1 MNRLGLLV
9 SSLLLFPLLFLIF
22 PSKTFAQE
30 LPIVGANLSAYVPPA
45 GTECNVNV
53 PSQYPT
59 IQVGIDAAN
68 SGDTVCVGPGIYVEN
83 ISIRKTI
90 RLSGSGYDKSIII
103 GADQR
108 YNTAFNRAANV
119 IIEGFYIQGV
129 GTQPNNM
136 ALGVSNEGD
145 LASGIII
152 RFNWIKSGN
161 GTYAFLMDGTN
172 NLVENNI
179 LEGNSSSAIAMTGS
193 GDKVDYLNNTFLGIA
208 PTSPYFGY
216 VLIDI
221 STNSLVARNTF
232 YVTGNIRR
240 VVTAPGTN
248 TVSENN
254 FNTKDLIQVYNYPGG
269 ETLYAQNNWWG
280 DTDPSDNY
288 AGDSEVIVTPFAM
301 SPFPEYPIPTPPTL
315 PSNHLPVITSI
326 SPINSVLPNTPVD
339 AVATFTDPDVSDIHT
354 ATWNWGDENSTTGNV
369 TESNGTGTITGGHSY
384 SSPGTYTITLTLADG
399 TDSVTVNT
407 SVVIFTSEQA
417 INNAIDTVQAFN
429 LQQGISNSL
438 DSKLST
444 AVNSLNDINTHN
456 DAAAVNS
463 LQAFIN
469 AVNAQ
474 RGNKITVAQ
483 ADALISQAN
492 ALIAYLNNN

>member
-1 MNRLGLLV
+1 MNKLRFLV
-9 SSLLLFPLLFLIF
+9 SSLLLFSLLFLIF

-30 LPIVGANLSAYVPPA
+30 LPTVGANLSAYVPPTGA
-45 GTECNVNV
+45 ECNINV
-53 PSQYPT
+53 PTQYST
-59 IQVGIDAAN
+59 IQAGIDAAN
-68 SGDTVCVGPGIYVEN
+68 SSDTVCVGPGIYTES

-103 GADQR
+103 GADQGAISSGIADV
-108 YNTAFNRAANV
+108 T
-119 IIEGFYIQGV
+119 IEGFYIQGV
-129 GTQPNNM
+129 TTQANTATVGIFPDVANK
-136 ALGVSNEGD
+136 
-145 LASGIII
+145 III

-161 GTYAFLMDGTN
+161 GSYALILNAGTN
-172 NLVENNI
+172 DLVQNNI
-179 LEGNSSSAIAMTGS
+179 LEGRGSSAIAATGS
-193 GDKVDYLNNTFLGIA
+193 GEKVDYLNNTFLGVA
-208 PTSPYFGY
+208 PTPPYFGY

-221 STNSLVARNTF
+221 SSGSSIARNAF

-240 VVTAPGTN
+240 VVMAPGSN

-269 ETLYAQNNWWG
+269 ETLIAQNNWWG

-301 SPFPEYPIPTPPTL
+301 SAFPEYPIPTPPTL
-315 PSNHLPVITSI
+315 PSNHPPTITPI

-339 AVATFTDPDVSDIHT
+339 AAATFTDPDVSDIHT
-354 ATWNWGDENSTTGNV
+354 ATWNWGDGNSTTGSI
-369 TESNGTGTITGGHSY
+369 TESNGSGTVTGSHSY
-384 SSPGTYTITLTLADG
+384 SSPGTYTVTLTLTDG
-399 TDSVTVNT
+399 TDSVTANT
-407 SVVIFTSEQA
+407 SVDIFTPEQA
-417 INNAIDTVQAFN
+417 INNTIDTVQTFN

-438 DSKLST
+438 DSKLSA